1 MIFGNCFRR
10 HELYRVVNKLPEI
23 IAAILHKI
31 AGKLPYQ
38 SSLITV
44 RSAKGSEGERRR
56 KKRRKKHGRVMFP
69 ALADLCVCMHECAMF
84 FSCRGKWP
92 RGHVQLGQSLDIV
105 RLTGGAAAAA
115 AAATA
120 ARHQQHEHHISR
132 RTSTHRGG
140 SSRMPRYLTADLPA
154 DVPGPTHAVPT
165 SCARV

>member
-1 MIFGNCFRR
+1 MLQSSI
-10 HELYRVVNKLPEI
+10 KLPENFLI
-23 IAAILHKI
+23 NLLLSLY
-31 AGKLPYQ
+31 GLPRD
-38 SSLITV
+38 L
-44 RSAKGSEGERRR
+44 REKEGERRG
-56 KKRRKKHGRVMFP
+56 GRNTVVSCFLLWLISVCACMNVLCSFP
-69 ALADLCVCMHECAMF
+69 AGA
-84 FSCRGKWP
+84 S
-92 RGHVQLGQSLDIV
+92 HVQLGQSLDIV